1 MKVVRSSKLFRQIS
15 VLLSLFMAAC
25 SITVLV
31 VPQEQCS
38 DGTNIKAALGL
49 VFAMWAIVFIL
60 LLLQVIG
67 LTKCLK

>member
-15 VLLSLFMAAC
+15 VLLSLFMAAI

-31 VPQEQCS
+31 VPQAQCS

-49 VFAMWAIVFIL
+49 VFTMWAMVFIL

-67 LTKCLK
+67 MTKCLK